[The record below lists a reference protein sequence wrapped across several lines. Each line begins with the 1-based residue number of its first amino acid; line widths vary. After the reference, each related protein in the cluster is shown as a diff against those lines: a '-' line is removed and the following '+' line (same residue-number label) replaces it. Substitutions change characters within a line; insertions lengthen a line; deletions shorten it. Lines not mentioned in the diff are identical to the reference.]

1 MAGAQLNGSTVVYQ
15 CSKLHTMPP
24 SPPADQLG
32 PCELRA
38 DACMC
43 SNGCHST
50 FECSASAFC
59 SSSSGSRASTSSD
72 VAMLL
77 FFHFNRSWVRRKYA
91 NVPWMAYTREI
102 NRITWL
108 LRSARAVNTTLPIHI
123 VVARG
128 SERNATLERTFSQLG
143 AASTIESPAVVPPRW
158 TSAFHKHSFSR
169 LAALALTQFA
179 KVIVLDNDM
188 TLIRNIDELAA
199 AETPAM
205 VCSHGARD

>member
-1 MAGAQLNGSTVVYQ
+1 
-15 CSKLHTMPP
+15 
-24 SPPADQLG
+24 
-32 PCELRA
+32 
-38 DACMC
+38 
-43 SNGCHST
+43 
-50 FECSASAFC
+50 
-59 SSSSGSRASTSSD
+59 
-72 VAMLL
+72 
-77 FFHFNRSWVRRKYA
+77 
-91 NVPWMAYTREI
+91 MAYTREI